1 MEWIRFLAA
10 AICILAGLFMAVSAA
25 IGVFK
30 FKECLTRMH
39 AAAMGDTLAVGLILL
54 GLVLLFGIS
63 FTSAKLILVLLF
75 LWLASPV
82 SSHLIALMTYE
93 WKKRSGNL

>member
-1 MEWIRFLAA
+1 MEWIRFIAA
-10 AICILAGLFMAVSAA
+10 AICILIGLFMAVSAA

-30 FKECLTRMH
+30 FKECLPRMH
-39 AAAMGDTLAVGLILL
+39 AAAMGDTLAIGLILL
-54 GLVLLFGIS
+54 GLILLFGIS
-63 FTSAKLILVLLF
+63 FTSAKLVLVVLF

-93 WKKRSGNL
+93 RKKQGDSL